1 MQPRTAPSGDPGR
14 RLSGVTPPDPR
25 AATAA
30 LDEAALRAGLP
41 PGPWALSVVAETE
54 STNADLRAAA
64 AAGARPGHVLVAE
77 FQRAGR
83 GRLGRSWESPP
94 GTGLTFSVLMRPEG
108 VPLDRW
114 GWLPLAAGVALAEAV
129 EAVAGVPAALKW
141 PNDVLAADGGKLAG
155 VLVERVDTPD
165 GPAAVVGVGLNVSTE
180 RVHLPVPTAT
190 SLLLAGAR
198 DLDRGRL
205 LAATLGSL
213 ARWFE
218 AWHAVG
224 GDAEACGLRAAYRAA
239 SATLGSDVVV
249 ELPDGTVVGGH
260 AEDVGADGSL
270 QLGTRAGGRA
280 IAAGDVTHVR

>member
-1 MQPRTAPSGDPGR
+1 M
-14 RLSGVTPPDPR
+14 TPPDPR

-41 PGPWALSVVAETE
+41 PGPWALSVVAETA

-83 GRLGRSWESPP
+83 GRLDRSWESPA
-94 GTGLTFSVLMRPEG
+94 GTGLTFSVLVRPEH
-108 VPLDRW
+108 VPLERW
-114 GWLPLAAGVALAEAV
+114 GWLPLATGVAVVDAV
-129 EAVAGVPAALKW
+129 ESVTGVAARLKW

-155 VLVERVDTPD
+155 ILVERVDTPD
-165 GPAAVVGVGLNVSTE
+165 GPAAVVGVGLNVSTA
-180 RVHLPVPTAT
+180 RGDLPVETAT
-190 SLLLAGAR
+190 SLALVGGR

-205 LAATLGSL
+205 LCAVLGFL
-213 ARWFE
+213 GRWFE
-218 AWHAVG
+218 AWHAAG

-239 SATLGSDVVV
+239 SATLGADVVV

-270 QLGTRAGGRA
+270 QLGTHSGGRA

>member
-1 MQPRTAPSGDPGR
+1 VTAPDR
-14 RLSGVTPPDPR
+14 RAAPDP
-25 AATAA
+25 
-30 LDEAALRAGLP
+30 LDEATVRAGLP

-83 GRLGRSWESPP
+83 GRLNREWESPP
-94 GTGLTFSVLMRPEG
+94 GTGLTFSVLMRPEH
-108 VPLDRW
+108 VPLERW
-114 GWLPLAAGVALAEAV
+114 GWLPLAAGLAGAEAV
-129 EAVAGVPAALKW
+129 AAVADVPARLKW

-155 VLVERVDTPD
+155 ILVERVDTPD
-165 GPAAVVGVGLNVSTE
+165 GPAAVVGVGLNVSTA
-180 RVHLPVPTAT
+180 RGDLPVPTAT
-190 SLLLAGAR
+190 SLALAGGR

-205 LAATLGSL
+205 LAATLGNL
-213 ARWFE
+213 GRWFE
-218 AWHAVG
+218 AWHDAA

-239 SATLGSDVVV
+239 SATLGSDVTV
-249 ELPDGTVVGGH
+249 ELPDGTLVGGR

-270 QLGTRAGGRA
+270 LLGTGDGGRM